1 MNQFLLA
8 LAPLLAAN
16 SKDAVAEP
24 RIEVWAGHQVS
35 NGKRKIPLYGEK
47 ETHTENYFIAEVNR
61 TSSRIDIRQ
70 KTCRI
75 DIRPIKGVTPTMKPE
90 SIARL
95 PKAHIVLEEK
105 ADGSLVAVPWST
117 GWESE
122 DVDADGFPGATV
134 QISGTSCSGDIY
146 VSSQS
151 VTSLLSG
158 CATDDG
164 ATGEVS
170 LRLRQKILGAKG
182 LCLKLMAG
190 DSDETQTGWLA
201 YRRVEP
207 GTTCQSLAGKPW
219 PVKAGPP
226 EAARTQSR

>member
-1 MNQFLLA
+1 MNSFALALTALLA
-8 LAPLLAAN
+8 TNQESAA
-16 SKDAVAEP
+16 SEP
-24 RIEVWAGHQVS
+24 RVEVWAGHQVS

-47 ETHTENYFIAEVNR
+47 ETHTENYFIAEVHR
-61 TSSRIDIRQ
+61 TQARIDIRQ

-90 SIARL
+90 TIARL
-95 PKAHIVLEEK
+95 PKAHIVLDEK
-105 ADGSLVAVPWST
+105 PDGSLSAAPWST
-117 GWESE
+117 GWEAE
-122 DVDADGFPGATV
+122 DIDADGFPGATV
-134 QISGTSCSGDIY
+134 QISGTSCSGNVY
-146 VSSQS
+146 VSSLTM
-151 VTSLLSG
+151 TSLLSG
-158 CATDDG
+158 RATDDG

-170 LRLRQKILGAKG
+170 LRLKQKILGAKG

-190 DSDETQTGWLA
+190 DSDETQTGSFA

-226 EAARTQSR
+226 AAMR

>member
-1 MNQFLLA
+1 MNPFILVFVALLVA
-8 LAPLLAAN
+8 NQESAA
-16 SKDAVAEP
+16 AEP

-47 ETHTENYFIAEVNR
+47 ETHTENYFIAEVHR
-61 TSSRIDIRQ
+61 TPARIDIRQ

-90 SIARL
+90 TIARL
-95 PKAHIVLEEK
+95 PKTHIVLEEK
-105 ADGSLVAVPWST
+105 PDGSLVAAPWST

-122 DVDADGFPGATV
+122 DIDADGFPGATV
-134 QISGTSCSGDIY
+134 QISGTSCSGNVY
-146 VSSQS
+146 VSSQ
-151 VTSLLSG
+151 TQTALLSG
-158 CATDDG
+158 RATDDG

-170 LRLRQKILGAKG
+170 LRLKQKILGAKG

-190 DSDETQTGWLA
+190 DSDETQTGSFA

-226 EAARTQSR
+226 SAVR

>member
-1 MNQFLLA
+1 MDPFVLA
-8 LAPLLAAN
+8 LAALLASNTGNA
-16 SKDAVAEP
+16 AAERP
-24 RIEVWAGHQVS
+24 SLEVWAGHQVS
-35 NGKRKIPLYGEK
+35 SGKRKIPLYGEK
-47 ETHTENYFIAEVNR
+47 ETHTENYFVAEVHR
-61 TSSRIDIRQ
+61 TASRIDILQ

-90 SIARL
+90 TIARL

-105 ADGSLVAVPWST
+105 ADGSLVAAPWSA
-117 GWESE
+117 GWET
-122 DVDADGFPGATV
+122 DDIDADGFPGATV

-146 VSSQS
+146 VSSHTQ
-151 VTSLLSG
+151 TALLSG
-158 CATDDG
+158 HTTDDG
-164 ATGEVS
+164 AIGEVS
-170 LRLRQKILGAKG
+170 LLLKQKILGAKG

-190 DSDETQTGWLA
+190 DSDETQTGAFA

-226 EAARTQSR
+226 SAVH

>member
-1 MNQFLLA
+1 MDSFVLTLA
-8 LAPLLAAN
+8 ALLAAN
-16 SKDAVAEP
+16 SEIAAAEP

-35 NGKRKIPLYGEK
+35 NGKRKIPIYGEK
-47 ETHTENYFIAEVNR
+47 ETHTENYFIAEVRR
-61 TSSRIDIRQ
+61 TPSRIDIRQ
-70 KTCRI
+70 KLCRI
-75 DIRPIKGVTPTMKPE
+75 DIRPIKGVTPAMKPE
-90 SIARL
+90 TIARL
-95 PKAHIVLEEK
+95 PKAHVVLEEK
-105 ADGSLVAVPWST
+105 ADSSFGPSSWST

-122 DVDADGFPGATV
+122 DIDADGFPGATV

-146 VSSQS
+146 VSSQT

-158 CATDDG
+158 RATDDG
-164 ATGEVS
+164 AIGEVS
-170 LRLRQKILGAKG
+170 LHLKQKVLGAKG

-190 DSDETQTGWLA
+190 DSDETQTGAFA

-226 EAARTQSR
+226 AAAH